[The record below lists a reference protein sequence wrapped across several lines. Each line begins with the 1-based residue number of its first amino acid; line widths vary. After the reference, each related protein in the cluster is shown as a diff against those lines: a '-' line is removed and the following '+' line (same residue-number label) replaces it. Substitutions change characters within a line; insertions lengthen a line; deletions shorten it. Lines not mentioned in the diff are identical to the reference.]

1 MLEIEFSNADGR
13 TLTVK
18 ENKTPAAPPAGF
30 TALEPSSYQVELSG
44 GSAEGLTLSK
54 VDFIRNADSE
64 FYSWSHS
71 FHKMANKTS

>member
-1 MLEIEFSNADGR
+1 MLEIEFSNTDGR

-30 TALEPSSYQVELSG
+30 TALEPSSYQVQLSG
-44 GSAEGLTLSK
+44 GSADGLTLSK

-64 FYSWSHS
+64 FSLWSCILQMHS
-71 FHKMANKTS
+71 G